1 MVHYDINVP
10 DVLVFIMCVLY
21 VKWMVFITHQKVLV
35 QFKFSAHSLY
45 FSICWRQEELADY
58 SWSAVLF
65 KLYSKVFS
73 KICPCCRDSH
83 VYQLIQCMLGMWLQI
98 GRKGPG
104 VECKVRAQINSTLIH
119 DCTISIFRG
128 ADAAFLAACWEVG
141 SREWAVMLRR
151 TCNNICVF
159 WKHAVSVVQVYTHCI
174 KCKTFQFCLAAENLV
189 KWNESRAWSQVSVG
203 RALVRYKWLH
213 SL

>member
-1 MVHYDINVP
+1 
-10 DVLVFIMCVLY
+10 
-21 VKWMVFITHQKVLV
+21 MVFITHQKVLV
-35 QFKFSAHSLY
+35 LFKFSAHSLY
-45 FSICWRQEELADY
+45 LLATRG
-58 SWSAVLF
+58 A
-65 KLYSKVFS
+65 
-73 KICPCCRDSH
+73 CRLLLVS
-83 VYQLIQCMLGMWLQI
+83 GTWLQI

-119 DCTISIFRG
+119 DCTINIFRG

-141 SREWAVMLRR
+141 SREWAVMSRR

-159 WKHAVSVVQVYTHCI
+159 WKHVVSVVQVYTYCI
-174 KCKTFQFCLAAENLV
+174 KCKTFQFRLAVKNLA

>member
-1 MVHYDINVP
+1 MNGVHNPSKSISPVQ
-10 DVLVFIMCVLY
+10 VLCS
-21 VKWMVFITHQKVLV
+21 Q
-35 QFKFSAHSLY
+35 SLFAGDKRSLQTIIGQQY
-45 FSICWRQEELADY
+45 FSNCVARFFQNL
-58 SWSAVLF
+58 SMLSGF
-65 KLYSKVFS
+65 
-73 KICPCCRDSH
+73 PCCTN
-83 VYQLIQCMLGMWLQI
+83 YLNILGMWLQI

-119 DCTISIFRG
+119 DCTINIFRG

-141 SREWAVMLRR
+141 SREWAVMSRR

-159 WKHAVSVVQVYTHCI
+159 WKHVVSVVQVYTYCI
-174 KCKTFQFCLAAENLV
+174 KCKTFQFRLAVKNLA